1 MPSNDLALK
10 SYRLSRISLFIF
22 IALSIAWLIL
32 SGVGT
37 GGGASF
43 ALLYPFA
50 GFALAS
56 LFNIFPLSLALD
68 NSFRQEN
75 PIIARKAAWLCIV
88 SGITPAICI
97 AITMGS
103 DFRID
108 KPLCI
113 IAIGIF
119 CIYSLIAIV
128 FQIAV
133 KNKG

>member
-1 MPSNDLALK
+1 
-10 SYRLSRISLFIF
+10 
-22 IALSIAWLIL
+22 
-32 SGVGT
+32 
-37 GGGASF
+37 
-43 ALLYPFA
+43 PFA

-56 LFNIFPLSLALD
+56 LFNLFPLSLALD

-88 SGITPAICI
+88 SGIIPAICI

-119 CIYSLIAIV
+119 GIYSLIAIV
-128 FQIAV
+128 FKIAI